1 MPPRIL
7 IGLTGNIATGKSA
20 VAQVLRELGAVAI
33 DADQIA
39 RQVVNRGE
47 PALAAIIGKFGAG
60 ILLPDG
66 ELDRKALGQI
76 VFNEPDKL
84 AALEAITHPAV
95 RVEMTRQLAALS
107 PDRVAVIEVIKLFE
121 SGWAEQCDQIWV
133 TDCPPEEQVARL
145 MHSRGMSEAEA
156 RSRVAAQ
163 NPQSEKL
170 RRADVVIDTSG
181 THEQTRRQVRA
192 AWLKM
197 VIGNHAE
204 SIHDAGNDDQ

>member
-20 VAQVLRELGAVAI
+20 VAQVLRELGAAVI
-33 DADQIA
+33 DADQVS

-47 PALAAIIGKFGAG
+47 PALAAIIAKFGAG

-66 ELDRKALGQI
+66 ELDRNALGQI
-76 VFNEPDKL
+76 VFNDPDKL
-84 AALEAITHPAV
+84 MALEAIVHPAV
-95 RVEMTRQLAALS
+95 HVAMTRQLAALS

-121 SGWAEQCDQIWV
+121 SGWAEQCDQVWV
-133 TDCPPEEQVARL
+133 TDCPPEVQAARL
-145 MHSRGMSEAEA
+145 AHSRGMSEAEA

-192 AWLKM
+192 AWLK
-197 VIGNHAE
+197 IAIDSPAE
-204 SIHDAGNDDQ
+204 SAPDAGNDG